1 MKSNMVM
8 ANRVQAETEEEDC
21 YFHNILCKY
30 QQCEKG
36 QRFRWLQQLLVDIIF
51 NSTMMLLNG
60 AYTVADMF
68 VAKHKVLRLS
78 IPSPTHNFPVNL
90 CILRTLS

>member
-1 MKSNMVM
+1 MVM

-36 QRFRWLQQLLVDIIF
+36 QRCRSLQQLLEDITF
-51 NSTMMLLNG
+51 DSTMMLLNG
-60 AYTVADMF
+60 AYTVADTF
-68 VAKHKVLRLS
+68 VKHQVLRLS
-78 IPSPTHNFPVNL
+78 ILSPTHNFLVNL
-90 CILRTLS
+90 WILCTLN